1 MRFLVFIFAFL
12 FIAAIFFVRDE
23 ILSKRAKI
31 IATALIVLL
40 CEGAYLYESAS
51 EHSAKLEEEM
61 VFKFNAGARLRCG
74 DAINFASEARGSA
87 NSSPEKYGE
96 DAKNLGSQAGE
107 VNLNAQDK
115 TASAAQS
122 SATQTNEQ
130 ASAAQINGAVS
141 DGQNSAQSPTSQNS
155 AEPGQN
161 FKSQN
166 STQNLDVASQN
177 STQQNDTQSFAPQN
191 SVSQGESLTPQNSAS
206 QGSTRSSIS
215 QNSAQRDDTQTSNP
229 QGSAQNFNAAEQNSM
244 QPSAQNSKTTQ
255 NFAADK
261 EQASAQI
268 VTRESFTYSF
278 SLGAFIAKKS
288 AGAEF
293 KGKTYKIKE
302 CVYDQ

>member
-40 CEGAYLYESAS
+40 CAGAYFYESAS
-51 EHSAKLEEEM
+51 ERSAKLEEEM

-74 DAINFASEARGSA
+74 SAINFASEARGSA

-96 DAKNLGSQAGE
+96 DAKNLGVQAGE
-107 VNLNAQDK
+107 ANLNAQDK

-122 SATQTNEQ
+122 SAAQTNEQ
-130 ASAAQINGAVS
+130 ASAEQNSSPQTSGAVS

-155 AEPGQN
+155 
-161 FKSQN
+161 
-166 STQNLDVASQN
+166 
-177 STQQNDTQSFAPQN
+177 TQQNDTQNRTPQN
-191 SVSQGESLTPQNSAS
+191 SVRQEGMRSAV
-206 QGSTRSSIS
+206 S
-215 QNSAQRDDTQTSNP
+215 QNSAQRDDTQTSDP

-244 QPSAQNSKTTQ
+244 QGPTAQNSKTVQ

-261 EQASAQI
+261 ELGSAQI
-268 VTRESFTYSF
+268 VTRENFTYSF

>member
-40 CEGAYLYESAS
+40 CAGAYFYESAS
-51 EHSAKLEEEM
+51 ERSAKLEEEM

-74 DAINFASEARGSA
+74 GAINFTSETRGAA
-87 NSSPEKYGE
+87 NSFSEKHSA
-96 DAKNLGSQAGE
+96 DAKNLGSQAGKA
-107 VNLNAQDK
+107 NLNAQDK

-122 SATQTNEQ
+122 SAMQTNEQ
-130 ASAAQINGAVS
+130 ASAVQTSGAVLG
-141 DGQNSAQSPTSQNS
+141 GQNSAQSPTSQNS
-155 AEPGQN
+155 VG
-161 FKSQN
+161 
-166 STQNLDVASQN
+166 
-177 STQQNDTQSFAPQN
+177 QNDTQ
-191 SVSQGESLTPQNSAS
+191 SLTPQNSAS
-206 QGSTRSSIS
+206 QGGMRSPAS
-215 QNSAQRDDTQTSNP
+215 QNSTQSSAQRGDVQTYSP
-229 QGSAQNFNAAEQNSM
+229 QS
-244 QPSAQNSKTTQ
+244 SAQNSKTTQ
-255 NFAADK
+255 NSAP
-261 EQASAQI
+261 QNLNLQGSAQI

-278 SLGAFIAKKS
+278 SMGAFIAKKS

>member
-1 MRFLVFIFAFL
+1 MRFLIFIFAFL

-40 CEGAYLYESAS
+40 CAGAYFYESAS
-51 EHSAKLEEEM
+51 ERSAKLEEEM

-74 DAINFASEARGSA
+74 GAINSTSETRGSI
-87 NSSPEKYGE
+87 NSSPEKHGA
-96 DAKNLGSQAGE
+96 DAKNLGVQADE

-115 TASAAQS
+115 AASAAQS
-122 SATQTNEQ
+122 STAQTNEQ

-141 DGQNSAQSPTSQNS
+141 GGQNSAQSPTSQNS
-155 AEPGQN
+155 AGQN
-161 FKSQN
+161 E
-166 STQNLDVASQN
+166 TQNI
-177 STQQNDTQSFAPQN
+177 
-191 SVSQGESLTPQNSAS
+191 TP
-206 QGSTRSSIS
+206 
-215 QNSAQRDDTQTSNP
+215 QNSAQRDDMQTSNP
-229 QGSAQNFNAAEQNSM
+229 QS
-244 QPSAQNSKTTQ
+244 SAQNSKNTQ
-255 NFAADK
+255 NSAP
-261 EQASAQI
+261 QSLNLQGSAQI

>member
-1 MRFLVFIFAFL
+1 MRFLVFVFAFL

-40 CEGAYLYESAS
+40 CAGAYLYEGAS
-51 EHSAKLEEEM
+51 ERSAKLEEEM

-74 DAINFASEARGSA
+74 GAINSAAEARGA
-87 NSSPEKYGE
+87 
-96 DAKNLGSQAGE
+96 DAKNLGVQAGE

-115 TASAAQS
+115 AASAAQS
-122 SATQTNEQ
+122 STAQTNEQ

-141 DGQNSAQSPTSQNS
+141 GGQNSAQSPTSQNS
-155 AEPGQN
+155 TQQN
-161 FKSQN
+161 DTQNRAPQN
-166 STQNLDVASQN
+166 SASQEGMRSSASQN
-177 STQQNDTQSFAPQN
+177 STQH
-191 SVSQGESLTPQNSAS
+191 
-206 QGSTRSSIS
+206 
-215 QNSAQRDDTQTSNP
+215 SAQRDDAQTYSP
-229 QGSAQNFNAAEQNSM
+229 QS
-244 QPSAQNSKTTQ
+244 
-255 NFAADK
+255 
-261 EQASAQI
+261 SAQI
-268 VTRESFTYSF
+268 VTRENFTYSF

>member
-1 MRFLVFIFAFL
+1 MRFLIFIFAFL

-40 CEGAYLYESAS
+40 CAGAYFYENAS
-51 EHSAKLEEEM
+51 ERSAKLEEEM

-74 DAINFASEARGSA
+74 SAINSAAEARGAADSFSEKHSA
-87 NSSPEKYGE
+87 

-107 VNLNAQDK
+107 ANLNAQSK
-115 TASAAQS
+115 AASAAQ
-122 SATQTNEQ
+122 ANDVQNPTAQTNEQ
-130 ASAAQINGAVS
+130 ASAVQTSGAVLG
-141 DGQNSAQSPTSQNS
+141 GQNSAQSPTSQNS
-155 AEPGQN
+155 VG
-161 FKSQN
+161 
-166 STQNLDVASQN
+166 
-177 STQQNDTQSFAPQN
+177 QNDTQ
-191 SVSQGESLTPQNSAS
+191 SLTPQNSA
-206 QGSTRSSIS
+206 QLG
-215 QNSAQRDDTQTSNP
+215 NMQTSNP
-229 QGSAQNFNAAEQNSM
+229 QA
-244 QPSAQNSKTTQ
+244 SAQNSKATR
-255 NFAADK
+255 NFAEDK

-293 KGKTYKIKE
+293 RGKTYKIKE

>member
-1 MRFLVFIFAFL
+1 MFIFAFL

-40 CEGAYLYESAS
+40 CAGAYLYESAS
-51 EHSAKLEEEM
+51 ERSAKLEEEM

-74 DAINFASEARGSA
+74 GAINSASETRGS
-87 NSSPEKYGE
+87 
-96 DAKNLGSQAGE
+96 DAKNLSSQADE
-107 VNLNAQDK
+107 ANLKEQNK

-122 SATQTNEQ
+122 SAAQTNEQ
-130 ASAAQINGAVS
+130 ASAAQMNGAVS

-155 AEPGQN
+155 TQQN
-161 FKSQN
+161 RTRQNSAPQSESLAPQNSANQGDTRSPASQN
-166 STQNLDVASQN
+166 STQN
-177 STQQNDTQSFAPQN
+177 
-191 SVSQGESLTPQNSAS
+191 
-206 QGSTRSSIS
+206 
-215 QNSAQRDDTQTSNP
+215 SAQRGDTQTSDP
-229 QGSAQNFNAAEQNSM
+229 QG
-244 QPSAQNSKTTQ
+244 SAQNSKTTQ

-261 EQASAQI
+261 EQGSAQI
-268 VTRESFTYSF
+268 VTRENFTYSF
-278 SLGAFIAKKS
+278 SMGAFIAKKS

>member
-1 MRFLVFIFAFL
+1 MFIFAFL

-40 CEGAYLYESAS
+40 CTGAYLYESAS
-51 EHSAKLEEEM
+51 ERSAKLEEEM

-74 DAINFASEARGSA
+74 GAINFASETRGAA
-87 NSSPEKYGE
+87 NSSPEKHGA
-96 DAKNLGSQAGE
+96 DAKNLGVQADE
-107 VNLNAQDK
+107 VNLNAQGRV
-115 TASAAQS
+115 ASAAQS
-122 SATQTNEQ
+122 STAQTNEQ
-130 ASAAQINGAVS
+130 TSAAQINGAVS
-141 DGQNSAQSPTSQNS
+141 NGQNPAQSPT
-155 AEPGQN
+155 
-161 FKSQN
+161 
-166 STQNLDVASQN
+166 LQN
-177 STQQNDTQSFAPQN
+177 STQQNDTQNRA
-191 SVSQGESLTPQNSAS
+191 PQNSAS
-206 QGSTRSSIS
+206 QGGMRSSAS
-215 QNSAQRDDTQTSNP
+215 QNSAQRGNTQISNP
-229 QGSAQNFNAAEQNSM
+229 QGSAQNFNATEQNSM
-244 QPSAQNSKTTQ
+244 QGSTAQNSKTTQ

-261 EQASAQI
+261 EQGSAQI

>member
-31 IATALIVLL
+31 IATMLIVLL
-40 CEGAYLYESAS
+40 CAGAYLYESAS
-51 EHSAKLEEEM
+51 ERSAKLEEEM

-74 DAINFASEARGSA
+74 GAINFTSETRGSI
-87 NSSPEKYGE
+87 NSSPEKHGA
-96 DAKNLGSQAGE
+96 DAKNLGVQADE
-107 VNLNAQDK
+107 VNLNAQDR
-115 TASAAQS
+115 TISAAQS
-122 SATQTNEQ
+122 STTQTNEQ
-130 ASAAQINGAVS
+130 ASAEQNYSPQTSGAVS
-141 DGQNSAQSPTSQNS
+141 GGQNPAQSPT
-155 AEPGQN
+155 
-161 FKSQN
+161 
-166 STQNLDVASQN
+166 SQN
-177 STQQNDTQSFAPQN
+177 STQQNDTQS
-191 SVSQGESLTPQNSAS
+191 LTPQNSAS
-206 QGSTRSSIS
+206 QESMRNSAS
-215 QNSAQRDDTQTSNP
+215 QNSVQLGNTQISDP

-244 QPSAQNSKTTQ
+244 QGSAQNSKATQ

-261 EQASAQI
+261 EQGSAQI

>member
-1 MRFLVFIFAFL
+1 MFIFAFL

-40 CEGAYLYESAS
+40 CAGAYLYESAS
-51 EHSAKLEEEM
+51 ERSAKLEEEM

-74 DAINFASEARGSA
+74 GTINFASEARDSA
-87 NSSPEKYGE
+87 NSSPEKHGA
-96 DAKNLGSQAGE
+96 DAKNLSSQAGE

-155 AEPGQN
+155 AQPGQN
-161 FKSQN
+161 LK
-166 STQNLDVASQN
+166 SQN
-177 STQQNDTQSFAPQN
+177 STQQNDTQNLAPQN
-191 SVSQGESLTPQNSAS
+191 STGQG
-206 QGSTRSSIS
+206 GMRSSAS
-215 QNSAQRDDTQTSNP
+215 QNSAQRDDTQISDP
-229 QGSAQNFNAAEQNSM
+229 QG
-244 QPSAQNSKTTQ
+244 SAQNSKTTQ

-261 EQASAQI
+261 EQGSAQI

>member
-1 MRFLVFIFAFL
+1 MRFLVFVFAFL

-40 CEGAYLYESAS
+40 CAGAYFYESAS
-51 EHSAKLEEEM
+51 ERSAKLEEEI

-74 DAINFASEARGSA
+74 GAINSAAEARGAA
-87 NSSPEKYGE
+87 NSFSEKHSA

-107 VNLNAQDK
+107 ANLNAQDK
-115 TASAAQS
+115 AASAAQANDTQS
-122 SATQTNEQ
+122 SAVQTNEQ
-130 ASAAQINGAVS
+130 ASAVQINGAIS
-141 DGQNSAQSPTSQNS
+141 GGQNSAQSPTL
-155 AEPGQN
+155 
-161 FKSQN
+161 QN
-166 STQNLDVASQN
+166 STGQG
-177 STQQNDTQSFAPQN
+177 DTQS
-191 SVSQGESLTPQNSAS
+191 LTP
-206 QGSTRSSIS
+206 

-229 QGSAQNFNAAEQNSM
+229 QGSAQN
-244 QPSAQNSKTTQ
+244 SKATQ

-261 EQASAQI
+261 EQSSAQI
-268 VTRESFTYSF
+268 VTRENFTYSF

>member
-40 CEGAYLYESAS
+40 CAGAYLYESAS
-51 EHSAKLEEEM
+51 ERSAKLEEEM

-74 DAINFASEARGSA
+74 GAINSASETRGA
-87 NSSPEKYGE
+87 
-96 DAKNLGSQAGE
+96 DAKNFSSQAGE

-115 TASAAQS
+115 TSSAAQS
-122 SATQTNEQ
+122 SAAQTNEQ
-130 ASAAQINGAVS
+130 TSAAQINGAVS
-141 DGQNSAQSPTSQNS
+141 GGQNFAQSPTSQNS
-155 AEPGQN
+155 TGHG
-161 FKSQN
+161 
-166 STQNLDVASQN
+166 
-177 STQQNDTQSFAPQN
+177 DTQSRMQ
-191 SVSQGESLTPQNSAS
+191 
-206 QGSTRSSIS
+206 
-215 QNSAQRDDTQTSNP
+215 QNSAQRDDTQISDL
-229 QGSAQNFNAAEQNSM
+229 QGSAQNSNAAEKNSM
-244 QPSAQNSKTTQ
+244 QGSTAQNSKATQ

-261 EQASAQI
+261 EQGSAQI
-268 VTRESFTYSF
+268 VTRENFTYSF

>member
-1 MRFLVFIFAFL
+1 MRFLVFVFAFL

-40 CEGAYLYESAS
+40 CAGAYFYESAS
-51 EHSAKLEEEM
+51 ERSAKLEEEI

-74 DAINFASEARGSA
+74 GAINSAAEARGAA
-87 NSSPEKYGE
+87 NSFSEKHSA

-107 VNLNAQDK
+107 ANLNAQDK
-115 TASAAQS
+115 AASAAQANDTQS
-122 SATQTNEQ
+122 SAVQTNEQ
-130 ASAAQINGAVS
+130 ASAVQINGAIS
-141 DGQNSAQSPTSQNS
+141 GGQNSAQSPTL
-155 AEPGQN
+155 
-161 FKSQN
+161 QN
-166 STQNLDVASQN
+166 STGQG
-177 STQQNDTQSFAPQN
+177 DTQS
-191 SVSQGESLTPQNSAS
+191 LTP
-206 QGSTRSSIS
+206 

-229 QGSAQNFNAAEQNSM
+229 QGSAQN
-244 QPSAQNSKTTQ
+244 SKATQ

-261 EQASAQI
+261 EQSSAQI
-268 VTRESFTYSF
+268 VTRENFTYSF

-293 KGKTYKIKE
+293 RGKTYKIKE

>member
-1 MRFLVFIFAFL
+1 MFIFAFL

-40 CEGAYLYESAS
+40 CAGAYLYESAS
-51 EHSAKLEEEM
+51 ERSAKLEEEM

-74 DAINFASEARGSA
+74 GAINFASETRDAA
-87 NSSPEKYGE
+87 NSSPETRGA
-96 DAKNLGSQAGE
+96 DAKNLGAQAGE

-115 TASAAQS
+115 VASAAQS
-122 SATQTNEQ
+122 SAAQTNEQ
-130 ASAAQINGAVS
+130 ASAEQNYSPQTSGAVS
-141 DGQNSAQSPTSQNS
+141 GGQNPAQSPT
-155 AEPGQN
+155 
-161 FKSQN
+161 
-166 STQNLDVASQN
+166 SQN
-177 STQQNDTQSFAPQN
+177 STQQNDTQS
-191 SVSQGESLTPQNSAS
+191 LTPQNSAS
-206 QGSTRSSIS
+206 QESMRNSAS
-215 QNSAQRDDTQTSNP
+215 QNSVQLGNTQISDP

-244 QPSAQNSKTTQ
+244 QGSAQNSKATQ

-261 EQASAQI
+261 EQGSAQI

>member
-1 MRFLVFIFAFL
+1 MFIFAFL

-31 IATALIVLL
+31 IATALIILL
-40 CEGAYLYESAS
+40 CAGAYLYESAS
-51 EHSAKLEEEM
+51 ERSAKLEEEM

-74 DAINFASEARGSA
+74 GAA
-87 NSSPEKYGE
+87 NSSPEKHGA
-96 DAKNLGSQAGE
+96 DAKNLGAQEDEA
-107 VNLNAQDK
+107 NLNAQDK
-115 TASAAQS
+115 VASAAQS
-122 SATQTNEQ
+122 STVQTNEQ
-130 ASAAQINGAVS
+130 AYAAQVNGAVS
-141 DGQNSAQSPTSQNS
+141 GGQNSAQSPTSQNS
-155 AEPGQN
+155 
-161 FKSQN
+161 
-166 STQNLDVASQN
+166 
-177 STQQNDTQSFAPQN
+177 TQQNDTQSLA
-191 SVSQGESLTPQNSAS
+191 PQNSAS
-206 QGSTRSSIS
+206 QDMRSYAS

-244 QPSAQNSKTTQ
+244 QG
-255 NFAADK
+255 
-261 EQASAQI
+261 SAQI

>member
-1 MRFLVFIFAFL
+1 MRFLIFIFAFL

-23 ILSKRAKI
+23 ILSKKAKI

-40 CEGAYLYESAS
+40 CAGAYFYESAS
-51 EHSAKLEEEM
+51 ERSAKLEEEM

-74 DAINFASEARGSA
+74 SAINFASEARGSA

-96 DAKNLGSQAGE
+96 DAKNLGVQAGE
-107 VNLNAQDK
+107 ANLNAQDRA
-115 TASAAQS
+115 ASAAQ
-122 SATQTNEQ
+122 TNEQ
-130 ASAAQINGAVS
+130 TFAAQINGAVS
-141 DGQNSAQSPTSQNS
+141 GGQNSAQSPTSQNS

-166 STQNLDVASQN
+166 STKNLDVASQN
-177 STQQNDTQSFAPQN
+177 STQQNDTQS
-191 SVSQGESLTPQNSAS
+191 LTPQNSAN
-206 QGSTRSSIS
+206 QGGTRSSAS
-215 QNSAQRDDTQTSNP
+215 QNSVQLGNMQTSNP
-229 QGSAQNFNAAEQNSM
+229 QS
-244 QPSAQNSKTTQ
+244 SAQNSKNTQ
-255 NFAADK
+255 NSAP
-261 EQASAQI
+261 QSLNLQSSAQI

-293 KGKTYKIKE
+293 GGKTYKIKE

>member
-31 IATALIVLL
+31 IATMLIVLL
-40 CEGAYLYESAS
+40 CAGAYLYESAS
-51 EHSAKLEEEM
+51 ERSAKLEEEM

-74 DAINFASEARGSA
+74 GAINFASETRSA
-87 NSSPEKYGE
+87 
-96 DAKNLGSQAGE
+96 DAKNLGVQAGE
-107 VNLNAQDK
+107 VNLSAQDK
-115 TASAAQS
+115 VASTAQ
-122 SATQTNEQ
+122 
-130 ASAAQINGAVS
+130 NGAVS
-141 DGQNSAQSPTSQNS
+141 DGQNSAQSPTLQNS

-177 STQQNDTQSFAPQN
+177 STQQNDTQN
-191 SVSQGESLTPQNSAS
+191 RMPQNSAS
-206 QGSTRSSIS
+206 QESMRNSAS
-215 QNSAQRDDTQTSNP
+215 QNSAHQGDMQTSDP

-244 QPSAQNSKTTQ
+244 QGSAQNSKTTQ

-261 EQASAQI
+261 EQSSTQI
-268 VTRESFTYSF
+268 VTRENFTYSF
-278 SLGAFIAKKS
+278 SLGTFIAKKS

-293 KGKTYKIKE
+293 RGKTYKIKE